1 MSPAEPKQKEQAPGS
16 SGLAKVAAQFV
27 ALTKKNFL
35 VQRRNLAATIA
46 QLFVG
51 PLFIIVLFIISQAI
65 KINQSGVQEIQFVTT
80 PEAIEPAPRGPTCE
94 GEGCYYFAYA
104 PKTAATTAFVKVM
117 QQVGDIKDS
126 KVVGIEGDVNKW
138 LLENENK
145 TKLVLHL
152 PAGNNLFAT
161 PMFYAGSTPTPTFQY
176 TIQMNQTAESSFFS
190 QFGTDPEPMEIQY
203 RAPLQ
208 MLVQTALLRYHNISE
223 ASVS

>member
-1 MSPAEPKQKEQAPGS
+1 MSAAEPKLVPDS
-16 SGLAKVAAQFV
+16 RGLAKVAAQFV
-27 ALTKKNFL
+27 ALTKKNYL

-51 PLFIIVLFIISQAI
+51 PLFIVVLFIISQAI

-126 KVVGIEGDVNKW
+126 KVVGIEGDVNEW

-161 PMFYAGSTPTPTFQY
+161 PMFYAGSTPAPTFQY
-176 TIQMNQTAESSFFS
+176 TIQMNQTAESSFYS

-223 ASVS
+223 ANVS